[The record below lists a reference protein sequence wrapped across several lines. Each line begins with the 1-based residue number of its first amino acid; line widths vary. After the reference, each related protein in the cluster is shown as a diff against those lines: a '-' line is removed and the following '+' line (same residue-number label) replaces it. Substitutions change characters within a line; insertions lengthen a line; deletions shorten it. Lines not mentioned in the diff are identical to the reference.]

1 MSVEEILV
9 ATRGAERL
17 IISFGAI
24 LAIILGYKLFRIVAA
39 GEGSAEGG
47 FKGFTVKFERL
58 APGVFFALFG
68 SAVLAWNLSHP
79 VTYGVTASS
88 GGNSAVPAGE
98 AKDGWVWANSGGGR
112 TESEENGQYLLA
124 IASVLDL
131 HERGKIGAAPGQESE
146 LDVHMGN
153 LTRLQDLLV
162 DRQYGAGAASKY
174 HEMDAAVRSN
184 PDKLKSYS
192 AEEQQRYNDMRK
204 LFAG

>member
-1 MSVEEILV
+1 MSVEEILA

-24 LAIILGYKLFRIVAA
+24 LAIFLGYKLFRIVAA

-47 FKGFTVKFERL
+47 FKGLTVKFERL

-79 VTYGVTASS
+79 VTYGVIASPV
-88 GGNSAVPAGE
+88 GNSAAPAGDT
-98 AKDGWVWANSGGGR
+98 KDGWMWANSGSAQ
-112 TESEENGQYLLA
+112 TEGEENSRYLLA
-124 IASVLDL
+124 VGHVLGL
-131 HERGKIGAAPGQESE
+131 HDQGKIKAAPGQESE
-146 LDVHMGN
+146 LDVHMGS
-153 LTRLQDLLV
+153 LARLQDLLI

-174 HEMDAAVRSN
+174 HELDATVRAN
-184 PDKLKSYS
+184 PDRLKSYS

-204 LFAG
+204 LFAA